1 MSSAHPAQA
10 APRLREAARV
20 RHTPAG
26 GSVDAEVYVA
36 PPFWL
41 LLVLAVVAVLLQA
54 TLLHGVTLRGAH
66 VSLLTVLIVWAGMRC
81 GVWTGGWLGL
91 IGGLL
96 EDALGGG
103 GANVLGATLAGFGA
117 GLLSSRFFSDSIPV
131 FVAAVAGATIVR
143 TLTTLVVTE
152 LALGERGLFHRI
164 SHEMLWQ
171 LLLNCVVAA
180 LVLLVLRAA
189 SHVSTPR
196 LR

>member
-10 APRLREAARV
+10 APRLREAERV

-36 PPFWL
+36 TPFWL